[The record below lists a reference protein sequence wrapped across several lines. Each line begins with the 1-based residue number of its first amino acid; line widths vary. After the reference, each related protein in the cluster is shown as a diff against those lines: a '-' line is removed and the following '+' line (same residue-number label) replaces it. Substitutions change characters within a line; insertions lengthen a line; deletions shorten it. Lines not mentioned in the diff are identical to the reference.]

1 MPEVRQIFAAR
12 GTRHRCR
19 SRGALPVVNRRSTP
33 RSSPRRVPPADL
45 AFASQFGP
53 YRAAAARFKEPIR
66 HEIFKHALMFF
77 AHLMSTSDI
86 AQDRYLLIAQQGA
99 AEANPRKSIILVL
112 AFVQL
117 KGGIGLA
124 YGTLSVFLSLLGCG
138 LDVALVTFLAIILR
152 S

>member
-1 MPEVRQIFAAR
+1 
-12 GTRHRCR
+12 
-19 SRGALPVVNRRSTP
+19 
-33 RSSPRRVPPADL
+33 
-45 AFASQFGP
+45 
-53 YRAAAARFKEPIR
+53 
-66 HEIFKHALMFF
+66 
-77 AHLMSTSDI
+77 MSTSDI